1 MRSSSVSPNCV
12 GEEHVRTSNEMA
24 KNGFLK
30 AGACVGVSGE
40 RCLEFWPI
48 DIACIV
54 PCIFMVLNQ
63 VYFFSK
69 KKAIYTAYVAL
80 RRPKK

>member
-1 MRSSSVSPNCV
+1 MLSSSVSPNCI
-12 GEEHVRTSNEMA
+12 GEEEVRTSKEMA

-48 DIACIV
+48 DIACVV

-63 VYFFSK
+63 VCIS
-69 KKAIYTAYVAL
+69 L
-80 RRPKK
+80 